1 MEVKGCKVQLQGTIY
16 IDSIFLLN
24 LVMDL
29 YLLLLTVKMLGKTA
43 TYSRIFAGSVV
54 GAAGYCIILCLPGI
68 SYMLK
73 VLFGMIPVGM
83 LMIKIVCRTKGI
95 KELFHALGYLYV
107 LSFLMGGFIIFLK
120 GKSRAL
126 QEHGDSASVLAGIGF
141 VGFVIFRN
149 LIKAYQKKKENHF
162 CKVNIPG
169 DEGDLTIAALVDTG
183 NGLTD
188 PVSQK
193 PVAILDADEWK
204 NLKRWMK
211 PEKYKIIPYH
221 SIGKDSGMLEGYEI
235 DTMEVNGSM
244 GRKQFEKVII
254 AVFKGKVSRK
264 GSYQM
269 ILPPELSI

>member
-1 MEVKGCKVQLQGTIY
+1 MEVKDCKVQLQGTIY

-29 YLLLLTVKMLGKTA
+29 YLLTLTARMLGKTA
-43 TYSRIFAGSVV
+43 TYPRIFAGSVV
-54 GAAGYCIILCLPGI
+54 GAAGYCIVLCLPGI

-73 VLFGMIPVGM
+73 VLLGMVPVGM
-83 LMIKIVCRTKGI
+83 LMIKIAYRMKGI
-95 KELFHALGYLYV
+95 RELLRALGYLYL

-120 GKSRAL
+120 GKSRL
-126 QEHGDSASVLAGIGF
+126 LSEHGDSAAAVAGIGF
-141 VGFVIFRN
+141 ICFVMIRK
-149 LIKAYQKKKENHF
+149 LIQVYRKRREEHF
-162 CKVNIPG
+162 CKVSIPG
-169 DEGDLTIAALVDTG
+169 DTGVLTVAALIDTG
-183 NGLTD
+183 NGLVE

-193 PVAILDADEWK
+193 PVAILDADKWEG
-204 NLKRWMK
+204 LRRWMK

-221 SIGKDSGMLEGYEI
+221 SIGKESGVLEGYEI
-235 DTMEVNGSM
+235 DTMEISTSM
-244 GRKQFEKVII
+244 GKRQFDKVII

>member
-1 MEVKGCKVQLQGTIY
+1 MEVKDCKVQLQGTIY
-16 IDSIFLLN
+16 IDSVFLLN

-29 YLLLLTVKMLGKTA
+29 YLLTLTVRMLGKTA
-43 TYSRIFAGSVV
+43 TYSRILAGSAA

-83 LMIKIVCRTKGI
+83 LMIKITCRTKGL
-95 KELFHALGYLYV
+95 KELFHALGYLYI

-120 GKSRAL
+120 GKSRVL
-126 QEHGDSASVLAGIGF
+126 TEHGDSAVTLAGAGFAGF
-141 VGFVIFRN
+141 VS
-149 LIKAYQKKKENHF
+149 IKKLLLMYQKRQKAHF
-162 CKVNIPG
+162 CKVSIPG
-169 DEGDLTIAALVDTG
+169 DEGTLTIAALIDTG
-183 NGLTD
+183 NGLIE
-188 PVSQK
+188 PVSRK

-204 NLKRWMK
+204 NLKLWMK
-211 PEKYKIIPYH
+211 PEKYKLIPYH

-235 DTMEVNGSM
+235 DAMEVNGSM
-244 GRKQFEKVII
+244 GRKQFEKVIV

>member
-107 LSFLMGGFIIFLK
+107 LSFLMGGFITFLK

-126 QEHGDSASVLAGIGF
+126 QEHGDSAAVLAGIGF

-149 LIKAYQKKKENHF
+149 LIKAYRKKKENHF

-169 DEGDLTIAALVDTG
+169 DEGVLTIAALVDTG

>member
-1 MEVKGCKVQLQGTIY
+1 MQLQGTIY

-29 YLLLLTVKMLGKTA
+29 YLLSLTAKVLGKTA
-43 TYSRIFAGSVV
+43 TYPRIFAGSAA

-83 LMIKIVCRTKGI
+83 LMIKITCRTKGL
-95 KELFHALGYLYV
+95 KELLRALGTLYI

-120 GKSRAL
+120 GKSRWLA
-126 QEHGDSASVLAGIGF
+126 EHGDCASAIAGIGF
-141 VGFVIFRN
+141 VGFMIGKK
-149 LIKAYQKKKENHF
+149 LIAIYRKRQENHF
-162 CKVNIPG
+162 CQVSIPG
-169 DEGDLTIAALVDTG
+169 DEGTLTIDALIDTG
-183 NGLTD
+183 NGLVE

-204 NLKRWMK
+204 NLRRWMK

-221 SIGKDSGMLEGYEI
+221 SIGMDSGMLEGYEI
-235 DTMEVNGSM
+235 DTMEINGSM
-244 GRKQFEKVII
+244 GRKQFDKVII

>member
-29 YLLLLTVKMLGKTA
+29 YLLTLTVKVLGKTA
-43 TYSRIFAGSVV
+43 TYPRIFAGSAA

-73 VLFGMIPVGM
+73 VLLGMIPVGM
-83 LMIKIVCRTKGI
+83 LMIKIACRTKGF
-95 KELFHALGYLYV
+95 KELLRALGYLYI

-120 GKSRAL
+120 GKSRWL
-126 QEHGDSASVLAGIGF
+126 TEHGDGAAVIAGIGF
-141 VGFVIFRN
+141 AGFVIGRK
-149 LIKAYQKKKENHF
+149 LISLYRKRQENHF
-162 CKVNIPG
+162 CQVSIPG
-169 DEGDLTIAALVDTG
+169 DEGTLTIVALIDTG
-183 NGLTD
+183 NGLVE

-204 NLKRWMK
+204 NLRRWMK
-211 PEKYKIIPYH
+211 PEKYKVIPYH

-235 DTMEVNGSM
+235 DTMEINGSM
-244 GRKQFEKVII
+244 GKKQFEKVII